1 MLVGIRLPLLCVLF
15 APGYPW
21 CVQAYPHA
29 PGTPHSGQP
38 SPGSMGSGVEEAGG
52 SPHAWGRVPASPL
65 GGNPV
70 SAAAPNLPSLSLF
83 LSLSRSSLSSQ
94 LSLWDT

>member
-1 MLVGIRLPLLCVLF
+1 
-15 APGYPW
+15 
-21 CVQAYPHA
+21 
-29 PGTPHSGQP
+29 
-38 SPGSMGSGVEEAGG
+38 MGSGVEEAGG

-70 SAAAPNLPSLSLF
+70 SAAAPNLPYLSLSF
-83 LSLSRSSLSSQ
+83 SLSRSSLSSQ